1 MKPQELIEKLDDARI
16 VEAIAAAERKTSG
29 EIRVCIS
36 HRRRDD
42 ALTAAQRRFHK
53 LGMERTRQRNAVLI
67 FFVPRTRQFAL
78 WGDIGVLARCG
89 DDFWSGIVVEM
100 TPLLK
105 AGRFT
110 EAVVLAVSRM
120 GAVLARHFPP
130 EAEDRNELPNKV
142 VEE

>member
-1 MKPQELIEKLDDARI
+1 MKPRELIEKLDDALI

-29 EIRVCIS
+29 EIRVCVS

-42 ALTAAQRRFHK
+42 ALAAAQRRFQK

-67 FFVPRTRQFAL
+67 FFVPRTRQFAV
-78 WGDIGVLARCG
+78 WGDIGVHARCG
-89 DDFWSGIVVEM
+89 DDFWSGIVGEM

-105 AGRFT
+105 EGRFT
-110 EAVVLAVSRM
+110 DSVVLAVRRM
-120 GAVLARHFPP
+120 GELLASHFPP
-130 EAEDRNELPNKV
+130 EPEDRNELPDKV

>member
-1 MKPQELIEKLDDARI
+1 MKPRELIEKLDDALI

-29 EIRVCIS
+29 EIRVCVS

-42 ALTAAQRRFHK
+42 ALAAAQRRFQQ

-67 FFVPRTRQFAL
+67 FFVPRTRQFAV
-78 WGDIGVLARCG
+78 WGDIGVHARCG
-89 DDFWSGIVVEM
+89 DDFWRGIVGEM

-105 AGRFT
+105 EGRFT
-110 EAVVLAVSRM
+110 DAVVLAVRRM
-120 GAVLARHFPP
+120 GELLASHFPP
-130 EAEDRNELPNKV
+130 EPEDRNELPDKV

>member
-1 MKPQELIEKLDDARI
+1 MKPRELIEKLDDALI

-29 EIRVCIS
+29 EIRVCVS

-42 ALTAAQRRFHK
+42 ALAAAQRRFQK

-67 FFVPRTRQFAL
+67 FFVPRTRQFAV
-78 WGDIGVLARCG
+78 WGDTGVHARCG
-89 DDFWSGIVVEM
+89 DDFWRGIVVEM

-110 EAVVLAVSRM
+110 DAVVLAVRRM
-120 GAVLARHFPP
+120 GELLASHFPP
-130 EAEDRNELPNKV
+130 EPEDRNELPDKV